1 MAGVGKIVGAVDAA
15 KGIKV
20 DIQTLKL
27 PDEYTK
33 AEDALKKYSVLGQVR
48 VRSLS
53 WAVRILIHNRS
64 FNLV

>member
-20 DIQTLKL
+20 DIQTLQL

-33 AEDALKKYSVLGQVR
+33 AENALKKYSVLGQV
-48 VRSLS
+48 
-53 WAVRILIHNRS
+53 
-64 FNLV
+64 